1 MAFIDLDY
9 NTLNSKFF
17 NPRIFKVLSLL
28 VLLVVSIGT
37 SLSAQDK
44 TIVKGKVF
52 DARTNEPLAF
62 VDVIF
67 KGTFVGASTD
77 LDGQYLLN
85 TKIPSDTL
93 SASYLGYKTLS
104 MPIVR
109 GTRQTINFYLEEE
122 GVVAEA
128 VTITSKKG
136 RYRKK
141 GNPAVELIKKVTA
154 NKDKNRIESQEFYNF
169 KKHEKIELDLNNIT
183 EEFTQKKQFRNF
195 DFLWNYLDTSEL
207 NGRAYLPL
215 YLREVIS
222 SVHFRK
228 DPESRKEIREAI
240 KMTKF
245 DEAIDVESINSGI
258 DIIYDEIDIYENS
271 INLLDNDFLSPLAP
285 WGTNYYRYYI
295 QDTTEVNNQ
304 SAIKLAFIPRN
315 KTFIGFTGDLYISN
329 DDKYTV
335 LKADLGITKD
345 ISLNFVRDLKI
356 SQEFEEIDGVYVL
369 KKDQM
374 VLDLSPSEGG
384 IGAYANRTNLY
395 DNYSFTEEP
404 NSEVYKGVEDV
415 KDADDVYSRTE
426 DFWIDN
432 RITALTEKE
441 KGIYKMVDTLVT
453 VPTYKRVVFITKVL
467 ATGYIEG
474 DYWDVGDL
482 GAFLAF
488 NDVEGWRP
496 RFGGET
502 SHKLSQKWQAEAYI
516 AYGLRDREFKYE
528 GVFMYTFN
536 DDWKKNPKNF
546 LKASYTHDVIF
557 PGLQLEFIEAD
568 NFLTSIRRGDAN
580 QLLFLDKYTL
590 EYFLDRDVGFFK
602 FGLDRMGRRPYGTL
616 QFQATRGGE
625 QVTIPDINTFE
636 FSFAGEYSPN
646 ATFLQ
651 GRKNRVPVI
660 DNVARFQFSYTGA
673 YSGILGGNHSYHKLA
688 FIAKKRIPLSVL
700 GRSLTEAEVGGVIA
714 NDLPYILLYI
724 PTANQSFS
732 FQRNS
737 FNTMNFLEFA
747 ADKYIRFSYQHFFD
761 GYLLNRIPL
770 IRKLGLKEI
779 ITAKVIWGSLSDKH
793 NPDLNPELIQFSV
806 NPENGESFT
815 NPLEG
820 DRPYLEYGL
829 GLSNIF
835 KIIRVDLVKRANYL
849 ENQNVENLF
858 GVRGLGLR
866 VKLKVEF

>member
-1 MAFIDLDY
+1 MDIKSLSFRLIRLA
-9 NTLNSKFF
+9 
-17 NPRIFKVLSLL
+17 SLL
-28 VLLVVSIGT
+28 IILVIVLGN
-37 SLSAQDK
+37 SLTAQEK
-44 TIVKGKVF
+44 TIVKGKVY
-52 DARTNEPLAF
+52 DARTKEPLAF

-67 KGTFVGASTD
+67 KGTYVGASTD

-85 TKIPSDTL
+85 TKIPSDSI
-93 SASYLGYKTLS
+93 SASYLGYKT
-104 MPIVR
+104 MTKAIER
-109 GTRQTINFYLEEE
+109 GKRQTIHFYLEEE
-122 GVVAEA
+122 GVVADA

-154 NKDKNRIESQEFYNF
+154 NKDRNRIENEEFYNY

-183 EEFTQKKQFRNF
+183 EEFTKKKQFRNF
-195 DFLWNYLDTSEL
+195 QFLWNYLDTSEL

-222 SVHFRK
+222 NVHYRK
-228 DPESRKEIREAI
+228 DPESKKELREAI
-240 KMTKF
+240 KMTNF
-245 DEAIDVESINSGI
+245 DEAIDLETINSGI
-258 DIIYDEIDIYENS
+258 DIIYDEVDIYENS
-271 INLLDNDFLSPLAP
+271 IKLLDNDFLSPLAP
-285 WGTNYYRYYI
+285 WGVNYYRYYI
-295 QDTTEVNNQ
+295 QDTVELNNQ
-304 SAIKLAFIPRN
+304 SAIQLAFIPRN

-335 LKADLGITKD
+335 LKANLGITKD

-356 SQEFEEIDGVYVL
+356 IQEFEEINGVYVL
-369 KKDQM
+369 TKDQM
-374 VLDLSPSEGG
+374 TIDMSPSNSG
-384 IGAYANRTNLY
+384 IGVYANRTNLFEDY
-395 DNYSFTEEP
+395 DFNQ
-404 NSEVYKGVEDV
+404 NDNLDVYKGAEDIKLS
-415 KDADDVYSRTE
+415 KDAYDKSEAYWVQ
-426 DFWIDN
+426 N
-432 RITALTEKE
+432 RISALSEKE
-441 KGIYKMVDTLVT
+441 ENIYELVDTLVT
-453 VPTYKRVVFITKVL
+453 VPAYKRLVFVTKVL

-502 SHKLSQKWQAEAYI
+502 SHKLSKKWQAEAYV
-516 AYGLRDREFKYE
+516 AYGLRDKEFTYE
-528 GVFMYTFN
+528 GAFMYTFN
-536 DDWKKNPKNF
+536 EDWKKNPKNF
-546 LKASYTHDVIF
+546 LKATYTHDVIF

-568 NFLTSIRRGDAN
+568 NFLTSIRRGEAN
-580 QLLFLDKYTL
+580 QLLFLDKFSL
-590 EYFLDRDVGFFK
+590 EYFVDKDIGFFK

-616 QFQATRGGE
+616 QFLATRNDE
-625 QVTIPDINTFE
+625 QVVISNINTFE

-651 GRKNRVPVI
+651 GRKNRVPVV
-660 DNVARFQFSYTGA
+660 DNVPRFQFSYTGA
-673 YSGILGGNHSYHKLA
+673 YSGILGGEYTYHKLA
-688 FIAKKRIPLSVL
+688 FIAKKRIPLSVV

-714 NDLPYILLYI
+714 NELPYILLYI
-724 PTANQSFS
+724 PRANQSFS

-779 ITAKVIWGSLSDKH
+779 ITAKIIWGSLSDKH
-793 NPDLNPELIQFSV
+793 NPELNPELIQFST
-806 NPENGESFT
+806 NPDNGESFT
-815 NPLEG
+815 NPLEA
-820 DRPYLEYGL
+820 DRPFLEYGI
-829 GLSNIF
+829 GISNIF
-835 KIIRVDLVKRANYL
+835 KFIRVDMVKRANYL
-849 ENQNVENLF
+849 EHQNVENLF
-858 GVRGLGLR
+858 NVRGLGLR